1 MKKVLL
7 GMSGGVDSSVAAVL
21 LKEKGYEVIGAT
33 MKLWENPNVE
43 QASSTIEDAKR
54 ICKQL
59 EIPHH
64 VLDFQTE
71 FQKCVIQ
78 NFVQSYQNGKTPNP
92 CINCNRYMKFH
103 YFYQKAQELGCEYIA
118 TGHYA
123 KIEYEEK
130 YHSYVIKKSKAGKK
144 DQSYVLYHID
154 KEILPKVLFPLGDF
168 ETKEQIRKIAQEHEL
183 ETANKPDSQEICF
196 IPDNDYAE
204 FLEKVLG
211 KPKQGNIVDK
221 TGRVLGT
228 HKGLI
233 HYTIGQRKGLRYSTF
248 CTIICNKIRC
258 SKKRINSWRRKRHL
272 FTRIGCKKS
281 TLTFTR
287 NCERRT

>member
-1 MKKVLL
+1 MNMKKALL
-7 GMSGGVDSSVAAVL
+7 GMSGGVDSSVAAIL
-21 LKEKGYEVIGAT
+21 LKERGYEVIGAT
-33 MKLWENPNVE
+33 MKLWENSNTE
-43 QASSTIEDAKR
+43 QVSSTIEDAKR

-59 EIPHH
+59 EIPHY
-64 VLDFQTE
+64 VFDFQTE

-78 NFVQSYQNGKTPNP
+78 NFIQSYQNGKTPNP

-103 YFYQKAQELGCEYIA
+103 YFYQKARELGCEYIA

-123 KIEYEEK
+123 KTEYEEK
-130 YHSYVIKKSKAGKK
+130 YQRYVIKKSKEGKK
-144 DQSYVLYHID
+144 DQSYVLYYID

-168 ETKEQIRKIAQEHEL
+168 ETKEQIRKIAEEHKL

-196 IPDNDYAE
+196 IPDNDYGK
-204 FLEKVLG
+204 FLEKELG

-221 TGRVLGT
+221 TGKVLGT

-233 HYTIGQRKGLRYSTF
+233 HYTVGQRKGLRYSKS

-258 SKKRINSWRRKRHL
+258 SKK
-272 FTRIGCKKS
+272 
-281 TLTFTR
+281 
-287 NCERRT
+287 